1 MAYLRFLTDK
11 DYCSIATEEHMKQI
25 IRDVPERIPQAEQ
38 RAEMQMLEYLD
49 QYYEIEKVLA
59 VGKISVNI
67 TFSCLIRDKYGLR
80 RMEIYSKH

>member
-49 QYYEIEKVLA
+49 HYY
-59 VGKISVNI
+59 
-67 TFSCLIRDKYGLR
+67 
-80 RMEIYSKH
+80 